1 MASLQFYF
9 PFSHFNVFSWD
20 LWNDLIKQLLAV
32 PQLVLF
38 SVVRRWKM
46 LFHVNHLE
54 MIILV
59 EDMFVLETIARFY
72 VYFCLRMWIC
82 HLFPFHLL
90 RQLFN
95 WICERVF
102 SLSSFVYFHF
112 YIFFCFFF
120 ARINCYSVSWVHR
133 CTYEFR
139 KTHVFFDVFLP
150 LYADTFF
157 FFLYH
162 FTCYDFFFFFSCSY
176 VQRSVFCTSLQSQMH
191 GSTDRRRIIV
201 CTHSLVAY
209 TLNELQPCQSLNQK
223 IFYPR
228 FDVRISMNF

>member
-9 PFSHFNVFSWD
+9 PFSHFNVFSRD

-112 YIFFCFFF
+112 YIFFCFFLLESIAIQLVGYIVAHTNSEKHMF
-120 ARINCYSVSWVHR
+120 S
-133 CTYEFR
+133 
-139 KTHVFFDVFLP
+139 L
-150 LYADTFF
+150 TFF
-157 FFLYH
+157 FHYMLILSS
-162 FTCYDFFFFFSCSY
+162 FFCTILPVMIFFSFFPVHTFNVLFFVRLCN
-176 VQRSVFCTSLQSQMH
+176 RKCMDPLI
-191 GSTDRRRIIV
+191 DE
-201 CTHSLVAY
+201 
-209 TLNELQPCQSLNQK
+209 EL
-223 IFYPR
+223 
-228 FDVRISMNF
+228 